1 MKVET
6 NAKVW
11 CIKLKMSN
19 LCFHETPVE
28 RYRLNASLYVYKLNR
43 RLIRAH
49 LPVGQEILYSQLL
62 LRFFLHEAHSLN
74 RHPFLGH
81 AFHPPKGRAFGSPL
95 LGRYLGP
102 YPHP

>member
-28 RYRLNASLYVYKLNR
+28 RYRLNARLYVYKLNW
-43 RLIRAH
+43 RLLRGYP
-49 LPVGQEILYSQLL
+49 PVGQEILYSQLL
-62 LRFFLHEAHSLN
+62 LSFSFMRPIA
-74 RHPFLGH
+74 
-81 AFHPPKGRAFGSPL
+81 
-95 LGRYLGP
+95 
-102 YPHP
+102 

>member
-1 MKVET
+1 MKVEG

-11 CIKLKMSN
+11 CTNLKMSN

-62 LRFFLHEAHSLN
+62 LRFFPS
-74 RHPFLGH
+74 R
-81 AFHPPKGRAFGSPL
+81 
-95 LGRYLGP
+95 GP
-102 YPHP
+102 